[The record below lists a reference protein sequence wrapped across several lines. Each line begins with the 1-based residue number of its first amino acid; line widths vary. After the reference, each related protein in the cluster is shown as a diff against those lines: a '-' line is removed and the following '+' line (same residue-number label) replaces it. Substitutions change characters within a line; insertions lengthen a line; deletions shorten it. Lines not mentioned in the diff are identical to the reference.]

1 MLTPLLSILFTTAL
15 ASPSTDADPATAE
28 SAVRKQK
35 QKSQDG
41 AKGDDDD
48 LSKMKGKLLGFT
60 WEPFV
65 QPGGGVQIDGSGD
78 TAITAGVDVGVRYWK
93 RKIKGELYVGGA
105 YLTSAE
111 LAGYDLHLGNK
122 TGYRPKYWGA
132 ALGVLGTYNGQSN
145 LLTGEDV
152 LKPAFGVG
160 VPVELTVGPKK
171 YYAKGGVM
179 PSWYFDD
186 ARKPAPGLGPLGDEF
201 TWNVAAGLKLGQF
214 KGELGFAQRI
224 TGAATYNTPTVNVGW
239 NP

>member
-1 MLTPLLSILFTTAL
+1 MLTLIVITMLSTVAN
-15 ASPSTDADPATAE
+15 
-28 SAVRKQK
+28 
-35 QKSQDG
+35 

-78 TAITAGVDVGVRYWK
+78 TAITAGADVGIRYWK
-93 RKIKGELYVGGA
+93 RKIKGEVYVGGA
-105 YLTSAE
+105 YLTSAD
-111 LAGYDLHLGNK
+111 LAGYDIHLGNK

-145 LLTGEDV
+145 LTTGEDV

-160 VPVELTVGPKK
+160 VPVEVTAGPKK
-171 YYAKGGVM
+171 YYVKGGVM
-179 PSWYFDD
+179 PSWYFDE
-186 ARKPAPGLGPLGDEF
+186 ARKPAPSVVPFGDEF
-201 TWNVAAGLKLGQF
+201 TWNIAAGLKFGQF

-224 TGAATYNTPTVNVGW
+224 TGADTYNTPTLNVGW
-239 NP
+239 AP

>member
-111 LAGYDLHLGNK
+111 LAGYDIHLGNK

-186 ARKPAPGLGPLGDEF
+186 ARKPAPGLVPLGDEF